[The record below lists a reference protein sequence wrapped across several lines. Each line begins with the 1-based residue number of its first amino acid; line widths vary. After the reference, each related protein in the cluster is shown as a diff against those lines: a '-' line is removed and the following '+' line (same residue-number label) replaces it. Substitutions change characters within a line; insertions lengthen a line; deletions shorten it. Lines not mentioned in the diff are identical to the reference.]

1 MNDPYVAFIVGFLFG
16 LIAGIL
22 VCIPAKRKGRYY
34 YDK

>member
-1 MNDPYVAFIVGFLFG
+1 MNDPYITFVVGFLFG

-22 VCIPAKRKGRYY
+22 VCIPAKRKGGY